1 MKMVKSHTRKK
12 SADRTPPELRVLTN
26 HLADHLKH
34 WTAKQLDTFQ
44 SQQEVICLPTKHGY
58 KIGLYN
64 LRVFPNKMT
73 EVWDRNHELIHVFR
87 EKVSAVLYTI
97 YTIKKQYWIAN
108 DIKYLDQEINKNY
121 TDILTMRKCM
131 ESAVKRGDYVYAD
144 IRQARLDTAQ
154 YKLTRAQE
162 QLSAIHRRA
171 KIAKVWE

>member
-1 MKMVKSHTRKK
+1 
-12 SADRTPPELRVLTN
+12 
-26 HLADHLKH
+26 
-34 WTAKQLDTFQ
+34 
-44 SQQEVICLPTKHGY
+44 
-58 KIGLYN
+58 
-64 LRVFPNKMT
+64 MT

-121 TDILTMRKCM
+121 TDILTMRICM